1 MGGEVSHNLF
11 IIKDDA
17 RAWFHLRSALR
28 NNGGQF
34 GEQSRFARS
43 LSPTL
48 SQRERGRCQPS
59 LGLNPILPK
68 TARATIKRYL
78 TVRFLRRLN
87 PFQKDVRM
95 INEHIQNFFEEGE
108 LSPESV
114 IRKFR
119 ITAADG
125 KTYDA
130 QPQRIDAEFEQ
141 AERN

>member
-1 MGGEVSHNLF
+1 MSLNESILE
-11 IIKDDA
+11 DA
-17 RAWFHLRSALR
+17 SPGWFGKQCRVARTLTPAL
-28 NNGGQF
+28 
-34 GEQSRFARS
+34 SK
-43 LSPTL
+43 
-48 SQRERGRCQPS
+48 RERGRCQPS

-141 AERN
+141 AAKELKKLPRPTKPKPPET